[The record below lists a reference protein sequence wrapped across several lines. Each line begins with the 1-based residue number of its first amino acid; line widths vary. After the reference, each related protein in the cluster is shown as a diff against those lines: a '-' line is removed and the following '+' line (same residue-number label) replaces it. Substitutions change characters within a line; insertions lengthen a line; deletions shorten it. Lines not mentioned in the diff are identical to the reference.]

1 MDIDGEDKK
10 QVESTLPQAV
20 QKVLTFIFN
29 QQHFLSTMASMS
41 YDAQKLPLGKLSKRT
56 LTTGFQILK
65 DLSELVA
72 NPGLASAIYNTSFQV
87 AAQDLSNRYFTTIPH
102 VFGRSSPPV
111 LSTGPQIK
119 TEVDLLEALT
129 EMGVA
134 NDIMKGSRDA
144 EMMNQ
149 LDRQYQGLGMQ
160 EMTPRMS
167 ALCSA

>member
-1 MDIDGEDKK
+1 MDVDEKEE
-10 QVESTLPQAV
+10 VESTLPQAV
-20 QKVLTFIFN
+20 QKLLTFIFN

-72 NPGLASAIYNTSFQV
+72 DPSLASSRYNTSFQH
-87 AAQDLSNRYFTTIPH
+87 AALDLSNRYFTTIPH
-102 VFGRSSPPV
+102 VFGRNTPPI
-111 LSTGPQIK
+111 LTADHQIK

-129 EMGVA
+129 DMGVA
-134 NDIMKGSRDA
+134 NGIMKNSRDA

-160 EMTPRMS
+160 EMTPRKP
-167 ALCSA
+167 AVCSS